1 MKTFHQARTVGINC
15 SSSFC
20 LTFLTRNRLILGIII
35 KIQIVIDIIML
46 WFVNSCKSK
55 LFELL
60 LNHDIIGFRE
70 QRLHDGHPF

>member
-1 MKTFHQARTVGINC
+1 MKTFHQTRAVGISS

-35 KIQIVIDIIML
+35 KNQIVTDVIML